1 MTDALLEYIKD
12 IHEHPE
18 YYCDKI
24 KRLYLGIIEPI
35 TKGLDQDFYYDAKP
49 GKKFVRFCQ
58 GDLIDEENL
67 EDLLKMTDGKTIYD
81 KMANLEK
88 RVFCGFIRQH
98 QGEWA
103 GRPLILQPYQKAY
116 IFTKYGIKW
125 RKGHAPKPELDNKR
139 RFQEVFMVVGR
150 KNGKTTL
157 QCAEALF
164 SLFFEPGAE
173 VYVAATTYQQA
184 RRLWNEAKAMVS
196 SSPTLSSVLT
206 SRVFPQAE
214 IFFRQSKTKGAS
226 QNTSTFK
233 CLSNNP
239 RTQDGLNVST
249 AIIDECHEL
258 PRAVYDVIKMGTSAR
273 IDSFISLITTS
284 GFLRGGL
291 FDTEY
296 EYADVILKGNG
307 GSKTLLP
314 IIYELDKGDDIYDEK
329 NWVKA
334 NPTLGHIKKVAYMRD
349 QMERAKLDLS
359 TLSEVKT
366 KDFNIIGVEKTAW
379 LTAEDINQPTDYP
392 DDESLR
398 VFDYADVIGG
408 FDLSRTGDCTAV
420 TTLIFS
426 TEKKKIIAHTMYWIT
441 RDFLQSDDCKRSA
454 VPWQAWLDRGLV
466 RIASDHIIPST
477 IVADYLLEEFQRHM
491 WSYVHIGYDPYS
503 SAELIEKLVSMGFSS
518 EKGLAPEDRPSA
530 CLKAIRQ
537 GSQTL
542 SHPMEILQALLKAKK
557 LDYQGNPV
565 TRWMLSN
572 VQLVQDRNGNMM
584 PDKRNNNSALKIDG
598 VATILDALA
607 VFSENIDGYLP
618 GLFDDVPVD
627 SGEQN

>member
-1 MTDALLEYIKD
+1 MKRDPLIDYIQD
-12 IHEHPE
+12 IHDNPKH
-18 YYCDKI
+18 YCDKI

-35 TKGLDQDFYYDAKP
+35 IKGLDPDFYYDSKP
-49 GKKFVRFCQ
+49 GKLFVRFCQ
-58 GDLIDEENL
+58 GDLVDEKSFEEFL
-67 EDLLKMTDGKTIYD
+67 SAQQGKTTYE
-81 KMANLEK
+81 KMSNLEK
-88 RVFCGFIRQH
+88 KIFCGFIRQNK
-98 QGEWA
+98 GEWA
-103 GRPLILQPYQKAY
+103 GMPLILHPYQKAY

-157 QCAEALF
+157 QCAEGIF

-184 RRLWNEAKAMVS
+184 RRLWDGAKEMIMA
-196 SSPTLSSVLT
+196 SPALSSVLK

-214 IFFRQSKTKGAS
+214 IFFPASKVKGAIH
-226 QNTSTFK
+226 NTSSFK

-258 PRAVYDVIKMGTSAR
+258 PRSVYDVIKMGTSAR
-273 IDSFISLITTS
+273 IESFISLITTS

-296 EYADVILKGNG
+296 EYSDVILKGNG

-314 IIYELDKGDDIYDEK
+314 IIYELDKGDDIWDPE

-334 NPTLGHIKKVAYMRD
+334 NPTLGDIKKVAYMKD

-359 TLSEVKT
+359 TLNEVKT
-366 KDFNIIGVEKTAW
+366 KDFNIIGVDATAW
-379 LTAEDINQPTDYP
+379 LTAEEINQPTSYP

-398 VFDYADVIGG
+398 KFDYADVIGG
-408 FDLSRTGDCTAV
+408 FDLSRTGDCTAA
-420 TTLIFS
+420 TTLLWS
-426 TEKKKIIAHTMYWIT
+426 TEEKKIIVHSMYWVT
-441 RDFLQSDDCKRSA
+441 EDFLNSDDCRRSG
-454 VPWQAWLDRGLV
+454 VPWRAWVGKGLV
-466 RIASDHIIPST
+466 RIAGEHLIPST
-477 IVADYLLEEFQRHM
+477 LVADYFLEEFQKHM
-491 WSYVHIGYDPYS
+491 WTYVHIGYDPWS
-503 SAELIEKLVSMGFSS
+503 SAELVEKLEFMGFSS
-518 EKGLAPEDRPSA
+518 EKGLSMQDKPSA
-530 CLKAIRQ
+530 CLRVVRQ
-537 GSQTL
+537 GAQTL
-542 SHPMEILQALLKAKK
+542 SHPMEFLQALLKAHK

-584 PDKRNNNSALKIDG
+584 PDKRNNNTAMKIDG
-598 VATILDALA
+598 AAVILDALA
-607 VFSENIDGYLP
+607 VFCENVDGYLP
-618 GLFDDVPVD
+618 GLFDN
-627 SGEQN
+627 STGGNGEQ